1 MWHPETSE
9 IDALQFQICH
19 APIAGALDDGTL
31 FHRDTVRARRACL
44 EGRVEVQIEPFVF
57 RETVVCDFEDVDFVV
72 ALEVNDACVV
82 FIEEVIGH
90 DEAAVVVTQRDD
102 VRTGIRDKA
111 DIGYMLGIEAVCGV
125 KHDDLS
131 SHERAHDQA
140 IA

>member
-1 MWHPETSE
+1 MGHPETSE
-9 IDALQFQICH
+9 IEALQFQICH
-19 APIAGALDDGTL
+19 APKPAHSTTGVL
-31 FHRDTVRARRACL
+31 FHRDTVRARGACL

-72 ALEVNDACVV
+72 ALEVNDACAV

-90 DEAAVVVTQRDD
+90 DEAAVVVTQHDV
-102 VRTGIRDKA
+102 VRTGIRAKA
-111 DIGYMLGIEAVCGV
+111 DNGNLLGIEAVCRV

-140 IA
+140 VA